1 MFNLTRETLGH
12 TTVLHCSGRI
22 VFPDADVLHT
32 AVLQLPRSRK
42 LVLDLADVITVDAAG
57 LGIFVSLYRWAKR
70 TRTELKLMN
79 LGAKLQTLLGTT
91 HLNTVLESCSV
102 QEMVELLYCSG
113 DAAEESLS
121 LNRRS
126 TPDPSSAKAGRVHA
140 SPDDATVCHC
150 FSKNLRIGN
159 TLRG

>member
-1 MFNLTRETLGH
+1 MFNLRREILGD

-22 VFPDADVLHT
+22 VFPDADALHT

-57 LGIFVSLYRWAKR
+57 LGIFVSLYHWATR

-79 LGAKLQTLLGTT
+79 LGAKLQTLLTAT
-91 HLNTVLESCSV
+91 RLNTVLECCSV

-113 DAAEESLS
+113 DDVEESWS

-126 TPDPSSAKAGRVHA
+126 TDDGSSAKAEGIHA
-140 SPDDATVCHC
+140 SPDDQLFAIA
-150 FSKNLRIGN
+150 SARI
-159 TLRG
+159 